1 MWCINGWCWLAE
13 FRNLVIT
20 VISHSMVC
28 SRSIHI
34 HIYYIC
40 TQYSNNLYNII
51 TGSIST
57 LVCNGQGCH
66 LFTLKQHK
74 GTTQNRHSELL
85 VGGALMHVECVML
98 RVFSTVGLQR
108 LFDYSHK
115 KAKQQISMLL
125 HSHFATTST
134 MSCVKKQTTWTST
147 IFITKRIPT
156 FPWYYHMYN

>member
-1 MWCINGWCWLAE
+1 MSLSFTKLLHN
-13 FRNLVIT
+13 RQRP
-20 VISHSMVC
+20 
-28 SRSIHI
+28 SRSNGFQSALFNKYTVLLWGGLKIN
-34 HIYYIC
+34 HIYVYYTC
-40 TQYSNNLYNII
+40 TQFSNDLYNII

-74 GTTQNRHSELL
+74 GTTKNRHSELL

-125 HSHFATTST
+125 HSHFATTS
-134 MSCVKKQTTWTST
+134 CVKKQTS
-147 IFITKRIPT
+147 
-156 FPWYYHMYN
+156 